1 MWRKLYALLR
11 YQESIPGAPIALWTF
26 SRTCDLAKS
35 ADRLRGWNLGIEASK
50 GLFDRSR
57 LTHHLADGREMFLFG
72 GDLLAGGFF
81 EQNALTC
88 HQNQQLTVFGQS
100 QMPGFVGFLKNPP
113 YVVPMS
119 LEQLSDLERR
129 MAAQRGP
136 VLPRLDRVH
145 ARFVGLT
152 QQP

>member
-1 MWRKLYALLR
+1 MWSKMYSLLR

-35 ADRLRGWNLGIEASK
+35 ADRLRGWNLGIAASK

-72 GDLLAGGFF
+72 GDLLAGVFF

-88 HQNQQLTVFGQS
+88 HQNQQLAVFGQS
-100 QMPGFVGFLKNPP
+100 QVLVFVGFLKNLP

-129 MAAQRGP
+129 RSPPRGH
-136 VLPRLDRVH
+136 VLTRLD
-145 ARFVGLT
+145 
-152 QQP
+152 